1 MLAKV
6 TKLKNGLKIVTEKRN
21 FSNTTIAIA
30 FKAGMLNETNE
41 LNGISHF
48 LEHSLFLGTETKTSQ
63 QLVDEIEKLGGYT
76 NAYTSLDHTVYLCN
90 VLPENWK
97 IGLEYLADITQHSI
111 FPQEKV
117 DKEREVVIQE
127 IMRSEDDPVNCTF
140 NVLGKAAYVDQA
152 LSRTI
157 LGPVENIRKFTRED
171 LINYMKSGYTAD
183 NAVISVCGDID
194 HEEFVKEVEKLFT
207 DLPEKCTLPRF
218 KNVFIPSTKTE
229 EKPINQAHVMIA
241 LEGVKT
247 NDSLKELAICS
258 VFKSVLDGGMST
270 RLFQNVREKHG
281 LGYVV
286 SMISDK
292 VEDTGYMGVYVGV
305 DKENVEKA
313 IEVSKETL
321 ESMKQG
327 IEDAEMEKAK
337 NLCIYSLSSANDKV
351 TRVCEGNMMNL
362 LFRNEI
368 IPYKK
373 VCKAIKRVTKQD
385 VIDFA
390 NKYITNNY
398 ATAIIL
404 PKEKEQ
410 NND

>member
-6 TKLKNGLKIVTEKRN
+6 TKLKNGLRVVTEKRN

-48 LEHSLFLGTETKTSQ
+48 LEHSLFLGTQTKTSQ
-63 QLVDEIEKLGGYT
+63 QLVDQVEKLGGYT

-97 IGLEYLADITQHSI
+97 VGLDYLADITQHSI
-111 FPQEKV
+111 FPQEKE

-127 IMRSEDDPVNCTF
+127 IMRSKDDPVNCAFET
-140 NVLGKAAYVDQA
+140 LTKAAYVDQA

-157 LGPVENIRKFTRED
+157 LGPKENIERFTRED
-171 LINYMKSGYTAD
+171 LMNYMKAGYTAD
-183 NAVISVCGDID
+183 NAVISACGDID
-194 HEEFVKEVEKLFT
+194 HEEFVKEVERLFT

-218 KNVFIPSTKTE
+218 KNVFIPNTKKE

-241 LEGVKT
+241 VDGPKSNME
-247 NDSLKELAICS
+247 LKEYAIYT
-258 VFKSVLDGGMST
+258 VFKNVLDGGMST

-286 SMISDK
+286 SMICDRI
-292 VEDTGYMGVYVGV
+292 EDTGYMGVYVGI
-305 DKENVEKA
+305 DEENIDKA

-321 ESMKQG
+321 NSMKES
-327 IEDAEMEKAK
+327 IEDEELEKAK
-337 NLCIYSLSSANDKV
+337 NLCLYSLSNANDKV
-351 TRVCEGNMMNL
+351 TRVCEENMLNL
-362 LFRNEI
+362 LFKDQLLG
-368 IPYKK
+368 YKK
-373 VCKAIKRVTKQD
+373 MCKAVKQVTKED
-385 VIDFA
+385 VINFA
-390 NKYITNNY
+390 KKYLTDSY

-404 PKEKEQ
+404 PEHKEQ
-410 NND
+410 KND